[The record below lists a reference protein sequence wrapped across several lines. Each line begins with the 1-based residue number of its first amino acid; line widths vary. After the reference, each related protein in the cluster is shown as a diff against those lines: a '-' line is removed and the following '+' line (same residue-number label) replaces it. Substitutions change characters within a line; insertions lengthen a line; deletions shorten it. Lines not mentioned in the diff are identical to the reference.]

1 MALPSLAFEL
11 ESDRSFVVSLGA
23 SRVPLRSIPLSCTG
37 FGTSSDLLLPFT
49 ISEFEAHAYK
59 KS

>member
-1 MALPSLAFEL
+1 MVLELVSEGKFPVSLA
-11 ESDRSFVVSLGA
+11 S

-49 ISEFEAHAYK
+49 ISEFEAHARK